1 MLKLILFEM
10 ISPSYCYNYSER
22 RDNME
27 KTDEM
32 DKKVCEMRQNLQRL
46 ISEKTN
52 LLDPEVISASQ
63 KLDVVLNEYH
73 MILSKIIE

>member
-1 MLKLILFEM
+1 
-10 ISPSYCYNYSER
+10 
-22 RDNME
+22 ME
-27 KTDEM
+27 KVDEV

-52 LLDPEVISASQ
+52 LLDPEVVSASQ

-73 MILSKIIE
+73 IMLSKIIE

>member
-1 MLKLILFEM
+1 
-10 ISPSYCYNYSER
+10 
-22 RDNME
+22 ME
-27 KTDEM
+27 KADEM